1 MINGQLFT
9 TEFVLHGITELPVWQ
24 LLDTSAAF
32 LTFRS
37 GLTAHYSALA
47 WASTLNEEQTE
58 DALIAPVLDLLG
70 WENCTIAQINGSAQG
85 CEDVPDYLLFETS
98 EAQALAL
105 ELADAERTKFAVALL
120 EAKRWTRPLDRA
132 DDAHIP
138 TRKRLDYSAPSSQ
151 MLHYLAR
158 ADVISER
165 KLKWGVLTNGVL
177 FRLYY
182 QDGRSRSEDFF
193 EVDLSLVFNLPG
205 APEPPERFE
214 AQHLLKLFYLFFGRA
229 GFAPQ
234 NWDVAERTLHLI
246 GLHESQ
252 LYEARVAA
260 ELSDRVVNTLFPSLA
275 GAIAM
280 TDVNGRQDIAASMD
294 TDAPYLRRGFYSR
307 AYLDELREGT
317 LVLLYRL
324 LFVFYAEDRRLL
336 ALDRRFKNYSVSDL
350 RGRIAQ
356 ELDQGVVQAKNV
368 ARHWQHL
375 DNLFAL
381 INIGD
386 DDVGMPAYNGGLFQ
400 PDRAPILVRAHVGDR
415 FLAPALDALSRR
427 THAPSKPRINYS
439 DLSVSRLGSIY
450 ARLLETVLVQDD
462 ERQFTTM
469 PASFAGKASGSDYT
483 HDELVSLVIDQSMA
497 RLIRAKYD
505 QFEAILT
512 KFSQK
517 TTLHSQDWKKLA
529 KLDPATEILEL
540 SICDPAM
547 GSGQFLVALVD
558 YLTDQILA
566 ATHRAQSQV
575 NEQVWAALKDAE
587 QLWIS
592 PVLVRVA
599 DIRQRI
605 LQEAS
610 ERGWSMRE
618 NQLDDRQIVRRII
631 LKKMLFGVDKNPM
644 AVELAKLTLWLH
656 TFTVGAPL
664 SFLDH
669 HLKCGDSLHGEKLM
683 QVGRDLSSIGV
694 LFQTAELE
702 HLALAAVHLQNVAGL
717 TDTSLAEVHESKRLS
732 DAADA
737 QLRPVLNLLSFW
749 RALRW
754 LIPGWP
760 TVKLA
765 KIKDESV
772 RLGLAELLSGR
783 VNLTAALNAPTLAG
797 EMAGNSAAIKAV
809 HNLLSQTRAIAK
821 REQFFHWTAAFPT
834 VWTHPKSG
842 FDAVISNPPW
852 GRMKLQESAWFAERS
867 SKIARQTRAADRK
880 ALIDEELKYQTERAQ
895 DYRRAAESRDT
906 SMRVLRESGEYPL
919 LSGDPHLYSLF
930 VERAQALVHRRGMVG
945 LLTPSGIAADKS
957 VSELFR
963 AISSTGRLAALFAF
977 ENKDC
982 ENKDLENKGL
992 ENKGLENKDL
1002 ENIRCFFPDLD
1013 PHFKFCVLIF
1023 GAPAWKFPHADCA
1036 FFLHRGDEILAPERV
1051 LKLTAQDFLRI
1062 NPNTGAAPFFRTPR
1076 DAEITLKI
1084 YRKHPVLVNRASS
1097 IEQRAWPVRYATMLH
1112 MTNDSKLFLTEA
1124 ALKKQGFKPAARNRW
1139 KKGELQALPLYEG
1152 KMLHLYD
1159 HRAADVAQ
1167 PEGIADAEKANP
1179 ARFPAPQFRVIDDEE
1194 KSLAKYALTFK
1205 DATSASHA
1213 RTMIAAIAPTSALGN
1228 TLPKIAVE
1236 TIKDLPLLLAN
1247 LCCFAYDY
1255 CARQKLQGQHLSW
1268 FIVEQLPLIP
1278 PARFQTSIGGTVIA
1292 DYIRHEVLALSYT
1305 AHDLADFAV
1314 DMGYVDQNG
1323 QVLPPNVFDPDDRAH
1338 RMARLDALFF
1348 ELYELSAKEIKYV
1361 LSSFPIARE
1370 KDEKQFGAFRT
1381 QTLIL
1386 GYFKRLRGGRLL
1398 HDVLY

>member
-24 LLDTSAAF
+24 LLDTSPAF

-37 GLTAHYSALA
+37 GLKAHYSALA
-47 WASTLNEEQTE
+47 WASALNEEQTE

-70 WENCTIAQINGSAQG
+70 WENCTIAQINLPVQ
-85 CEDVPDYLLFETS
+85 DMPDYLLFETS
-98 EAQALAL
+98 AAKALAR
-105 ELADAERTKFAVALL
+105 ELKDADRAKFAIALL

-132 DDAHIP
+132 DEAHIP

-151 MLHYLAR
+151 MLGYLAR
-158 ADVISER
+158 ADVMSER

-182 QDGRSRSEDFF
+182 QDARSRSEDFF
-193 EVDLSLVFNLPG
+193 EVDLSLVFDLPG
-205 APEPPERFE
+205 APEPPERFVE
-214 AQHLLKLFYLFFGRA
+214 AEHLLKLFYLLFGRA

-234 NWDVAERTLHLI
+234 SWDVAGRTLHVI

-252 LYEARVAA
+252 LYEAKVAA
-260 ELSDRVVNTLFPSLA
+260 ELSELVVNVLFPSLA
-275 GAIAM
+275 SAIAM
-280 TDVNGRQDIAASMD
+280 TDVNGGQDLAASMD

-336 ALDRRFKNYSVSDL
+336 ALDRRFKNYSASDL
-350 RGRIAQ
+350 RARIAL

-375 DNLFAL
+375 NNLFAL
-381 INIGD
+381 IAMGD

-415 FLAPALDALSRR
+415 FLAAALDALSRR
-427 THAPSKPRINYS
+427 THVPTKPRINYS
-439 DLSVSRLGSIY
+439 DLSVARLGSIY

-469 PASFAGKASGSDYT
+469 PASFARKASGSDYT
-483 HDELVSLVIDQSMA
+483 HDELVSLVIDQSIG
-497 RLIRAKYD
+497 RLIRAKYEPFD
-505 QFEAILT
+505 AALT
-512 KFSQK
+512 KLTQK
-517 TTLHSQDWKKLA
+517 TPHAQDLEKLV
-529 KLDPATEILEL
+529 KLDPAAEILEL
-540 SICDPAM
+540 GICDPAM
-547 GSGQFLVALVD
+547 GSGQFLLALVD

-566 ATHRAQSQV
+566 ATHHAQQQV
-575 NEQVWAALKDAE
+575 NEQICAALISAGRPGLAK
-587 QLWIS
+587 QGVFNPWMS
-592 PVLVRVA
+592 PVLIKVA
-599 DIRQRI
+599 DIRQRV
-605 LQEAS
+605 LKEAS

-618 NQLDDRQIVRRII
+618 NQLDDRQIVRRMI

-669 HLKCGDSLHGEKLM
+669 HLKCGDSLHGEKLA

-732 DAADA
+732 EAADA
-737 QLRPVLNLLSFW
+737 QLKPVLNLLSFW

-765 KIKDESV
+765 KITDESV
-772 RLGLAELLSGR
+772 RLGLAELFSGR
-783 VNLTAALNAPTLAG
+783 IDLTAALNAPTLGELAG
-797 EMAGNSAAIKAV
+797 ELAGDSAAIKAAN
-809 HNLLSQTRAIAK
+809 NLLSQTRAIAK

-834 VWTHPKSG
+834 VWTHPKRG
-842 FDAVISNPPW
+842 FDAVIGNPPW
-852 GRMKLQESAWFAERS
+852 DRMKLQESAWFAERAP
-867 SKIARQTRAADRK
+867 KIAQQTRAADRK
-880 ALIDEELKYQTERAQ
+880 ALIDEELKYQTALAQ
-895 DYRRAAESRDT
+895 DYRRAAESRDI

-919 LSGDPHLYSLF
+919 LAGDLHLYSLF

-945 LLTPSGIAADKS
+945 LLIPSGIAADKNA
-957 VSELFR
+957 SELFR
-963 AISSTGRLAALFAF
+963 SLSNTGRLAALFDF
-977 ENKDC
+977 ENKA
-982 ENKDLENKGL
+982 LENKSF
-992 ENKGLENKDL
+992 ENKKN
-1002 ENIRCFFPDLD
+1002 FFPDLD
-1013 PHFKFCVLIF
+1013 PHFKFCALIF

-1036 FFLHRGDEILAPERV
+1036 FFLHRGDDILAPGQV
-1051 LKLTAQDFLRI
+1051 LKLTPKDFIRI

-1084 YRKHPVLVNRASS
+1084 YRKHPVLVNRSS
-1097 IEQRAWPVRYATMLH
+1097 GVEERVWPVRYATMFH
-1112 MTNDSKLFLTEA
+1112 MTHDSKLFLTEA
-1124 ALKKQGFKPAARNRW
+1124 ALKKQGFKPAAMNRW
-1139 KKGELQALPLYEG
+1139 KKGKVQALPLYEG

-1159 HRAADVAQ
+1159 HRAADLAQ
-1167 PEGIADAEKANP
+1167 PEGLADAEKVNP
-1179 ARFPAPQFRVIDDEE
+1179 ARFSAPEFRVIDDED
-1194 KSLAKYALTFK
+1194 KSLIKYALTFK
-1205 DATSASHA
+1205 DATSATHA

-1255 CARQKLQGQHLSW
+1255 CARQKIQGQHLSW

-1278 PARFQTSIGGTVIA
+1278 AARLQTCMGTTVIA

-1305 AHDLADFAV
+1305 AHDLAEFAI

-1323 QVLPPNVFDPDDRAH
+1323 QVLPPYVFDPDDRAH

-1348 ELYELSAKEIKYV
+1348 ELYGLSAKEIKYV
-1361 LSSFPIARE
+1361 LSNFPIVRE
-1370 KDEKQFGAFRT
+1370 KDEKQFGSFRT
-1381 QTLIL
+1381 QDLIL
-1386 GYFKRLRGGRLL
+1386 SYFKRLRSGQLL
-1398 HDVLY
+1398 HDVL